1 MIGLMSRVNLPD
13 GGGIDR
19 DDPTPAPTPPLQ
31 DLEDPMSRPHE
42 MRASERIPSR
52 AQVRVV
58 GKGRRVILAVA
69 INISLG
75 GILLHATPPL
85 PVGSTCEVVIL
96 AGTGTGGTVRAEGT
110 VVRSSEAGSAVKFA
124 APLAANVYSA
134 LAQSGE
140 EGMLARITRTYGDYF
155 RVARSRRL
163 HGCEQILGVTK
174 TQFRAIFATTFTAS
188 IPLAVLPVWIYRASI
203 PPAPNGVKIAAAFA
217 YAAVWFLLLQPTLDI
232 LAIRAIRARTALAS
246 PPEA

>member
-1 MIGLMSRVNLPD
+1 
-13 GGGIDR
+13 
-19 DDPTPAPTPPLQ
+19 
-31 DLEDPMSRPHE
+31 MSRPHE
-42 MRASERIPSR
+42 MRTSERIPSR

-96 AGTGTGGTVRAEGT
+96 ASGGSGGTVRAEGT
-110 VVRSSEAGSAVKFA
+110 VIRSSEAGSAVKFA
-124 APLAANVYSA
+124 APLPASAYTA
-134 LAQSGE
+134 LAQSAE
-140 EGMLARITRTYGDYF
+140 EGMLASITRSYRDYF

-174 TQFRAIFATTFTAS
+174 TQFRTIFGTTFTAS

-203 PPAPNGVKIAAAFA
+203 PAAPNGVKIAAAFA

-232 LAIRAIRARTALAS
+232 LAIRVVRSRSPLAT
-246 PPEA
+246 PPGA

>member
-1 MIGLMSRVNLPD
+1 MN
-13 GGGIDR
+13 
-19 DDPTPAPTPPLQ
+19 
-31 DLEDPMSRPHE
+31 RPHE
-42 MRASERIPSR
+42 MRASERVPSQ

-96 AGTGTGGTVRAEGT
+96 GGAGQSGTVRAEGT

-124 APLAANVYSA
+124 TPLPADAYSA
-134 LAQSGE
+134 LAQATG
-140 EGMLARITRTYGDYF
+140 EGMLTSITRAYRDYF

-174 TQFRAIFATTFTAS
+174 RQFRAIFATTFTLS
-188 IPLAVLPVWIYRASI
+188 IPAAVIPVWAYRATI
-203 PPAPNGVKIAAAFA
+203 PPVADGVKILAAFA
-217 YAAVWFLLLQPTLDI
+217 YASLWFLLLQPTFDL
-232 LAIRAIRARTALAS
+232 LAIRMVRSRNTLAT
-246 PPEA
+246 PPPGL